1 MTTPSQPTTGRA
13 EESQARGIASSP
25 SDYAWNVNFNNGN
38 ANYNHQNNNGRV
50 RAVRSVSAPA
60 AGEYQGATQGDVSLR
75 DLHAA
80 WQRARRQKVPSHNQL
95 QFESQWIDGL
105 LGLQQQ
111 INAGRWKPLATTCF
125 IATKPKAR
133 QIHAPDFADRIV
145 HHWLVPQLEAI
156 YEPGFI
162 HHSYANR
169 IGKGTH
175 SAVTALRGMVR
186 QVHSGQGGG
195 WYLQLD
201 IRNFFNSVH
210 RPTLYRM
217 LKQRMQRRGVSIEAQ
232 RVVHAL
238 LRQSVE
244 RQGVVHRSTAAERS
258 RVPPHKRLENAAP
271 GCGLPVG
278 NLSSQFFANVYL
290 DALDQFVKH
299 ILRAS
304 RYVRYVDDFVLIHRS
319 RDQLQQWQDQI
330 TTFLRDT
337 LQLELKADIRLRPL
351 TDGIDFLG
359 YVTYPT
365 HTRVRRRVVQ
375 HASTALAAWHCAHHT
390 TAGIRCTPG
399 ELRHLGSIWA
409 SYRGHFARADTW
421 RLQQLFHA
429 RHPWLAPLT
438 TIQRRFDHR
447 IEGQRITL
455 RISCG

>member
-1 MTTPSQPTTGRA
+1 MTKPRQPTMGRA
-13 EESQARGIASSP
+13 EGSQARGIASSP

-50 RAVRSVSAPA
+50 RAVRSVSSPA
-60 AGEYQGATQGDVSLR
+60 SGEYQGAPQGEVSFR
-75 DLHAA
+75 DLHCA
-80 WQRARRQKVPSHNQL
+80 WQRARRQKVPSQNQL

-105 LGLQQQ
+105 LDLQQQ
-111 INAGRWKPLATTCF
+111 INAGQWQPRATTCF
-125 IATKPKAR
+125 IATKPKTR

-145 HHWLVPQLEAI
+145 HHWLVPQLEAV

-169 IGKGTH
+169 TGKGTH
-175 SAVTALRGMVR
+175 AAVTALRTMVR
-186 QVHSGQGGG
+186 QVHSGQRGG

-210 RPTLYRM
+210 RPTLYRL
-217 LKQRMQRRGVSIEAQ
+217 LKQRMQRRGVPLTVQ
-232 RVVHAL
+232 RVTHAL

-244 RQGVVHRSTAAERS
+244 HQGVVHRSTAAERA
-258 RVPPHKRLENAAP
+258 RVPAHKRLENAAP

-290 DALDQFVKH
+290 DALDQFVKRT
-299 ILRAS
+299 LRAP
-304 RYVRYVDDFVLIHRS
+304 RYLRYVDDFVLVHHS
-319 RDQLQQWQDQI
+319 RDQLQRWLDQI

-337 LQLELKADIRLRPL
+337 LRLELKADIRLRPL

-375 HASTALAAWHCAHHT
+375 HAATALATWHRTHRT
-390 TAGIRCTPG
+390 PTGVRCTPAAF
-399 ELRHLGSIWA
+399 RQLGSIWA
-409 SYRGHFARADTW
+409 SYQGHFARADSW
-421 RLQQLFHA
+421 RLQQHFHA

-438 TIQRRFDHR
+438 NTPRRFDHR
-447 IEGQRITL
+447 IEGRRISL
-455 RISCG
+455 RISQ

>member
-1 MTTPSQPTTGRA
+1 MTTLRQPTTGRA

-38 ANYNHQNNNGRV
+38 ANYNNQNNSGRV
-50 RAVRSVSAPA
+50 RAVRSVSPSAS
-60 AGEYQGATQGDVSLR
+60 GEYQGASQGEVSFR
-75 DLHAA
+75 DLHSA
-80 WQRARRQKVPSHNQL
+80 WQRARRQKVPSQNQL

-105 LGLQQQ
+105 LDLQQQ
-111 INAGRWKPLATTCF
+111 IKAGQWRPRATTCF

-175 SAVTALRGMVR
+175 AAVTALRDMVR

-201 IRNFFNSVH
+201 IRNFFNTVH

-217 LKQRMQRRGVSIEAQ
+217 LKQCMQRRGLPLTAQ
-232 RVVHAL
+232 RVAHAL

-244 RQGVVHRSTAAERS
+244 HQGVVHRSTAAERA
-258 RVPPHKRLENAAP
+258 RVPAHKRLENAAP

-299 ILRAS
+299 TLRAP
-304 RYVRYVDDFVLIHRS
+304 RYLRYVDDFVLVHHTRE
-319 RDQLQQWQDQI
+319 QLQQWLGQI
-330 TTFLRDT
+330 TTFLRNT

-365 HTRVRRRVVQ
+365 HTRVRARVVK
-375 HASTALAAWHCAHHT
+375 HAGSALRTWHREHQT
-390 TAGIRCTPG
+390 SGGVTCTPAQFRN
-399 ELRHLGSIWA
+399 LSSIWA
-409 SYRGHFARADTW
+409 SYRGHFAGADSN
-421 RLQQLFHA
+421 RLQQMFRDRYPCIA
-429 RHPWLAPLT
+429 LT
-438 TIQRRFDHR
+438 DIKRRFDHR
-447 IEGQRITL
+447 MEGKRINL
-455 RISCG
+455 RVSQ

>member
-1 MTTPSQPTTGRA
+1 MTTLRQPTMGRA

-50 RAVRSVSAPA
+50 RAVRSVSPSAS
-60 AGEYQGATQGDVSLR
+60 GEYQGATQGEVSFR
-75 DLHAA
+75 DLHTS
-80 WQRARRQKVPSHNQL
+80 WQRARRQKVPSQNQL

-105 LGLQQQ
+105 LELQQQ
-111 INAGRWKPLATTCF
+111 INGGQWQPRATTCF

-169 IGKGTH
+169 ICKGTH
-175 SAVTALRGMVR
+175 AAVAALRGMVR
-186 QVHSGQGGG
+186 QVDSGQGGG

-201 IRNFFNSVH
+201 IRNFFNTVH

-217 LKQRMQRRGVSIEAQ
+217 LKQRMQRGVAPLTAQ
-232 RVVHAL
+232 RVTHAL

-244 RQGVVHRSTAAERS
+244 HQGVVHRSTASERS
-258 RVPPHKRLENAAP
+258 RVPAHKRLENAAP

-299 ILRAS
+299 TLKVP
-304 RYVRYVDDFVLIHRS
+304 RYLRYVDDFVLVHHS
-319 RDQLQQWQDQI
+319 REQLQAWLEQI
-330 TTFLRDT
+330 TTFLRT
-337 LQLELKADIRLRPL
+337 ELRLELKADIRLRPL
-351 TDGIDFLG
+351 TAGVDFLG

-365 HTRVRRRVVQ
+365 HTRVRSRVVK
-375 HASTALAAWHCAHHT
+375 HADAALRAWHHT
-390 TAGIRCTPG
+390 HATPLGVRCTPA
-399 ELRHLGSIWA
+399 EFRNLGSIWA
-409 SYRGHFARADTW
+409 SYRGHFANADSY
-421 RLQQLFHA
+421 RLQQLFYAH
-429 RHPWLAPLT
+429 HPWLSPLT
-438 TIQRRFDHR
+438 SIPRRFDHR
-447 IEGQRITL
+447 LESKRITM
-455 RISCG
+455 RIAS

>member
-1 MTTPSQPTTGRA
+1 MTKSCQPTTGRA
-13 EESQARGIASSP
+13 EESQARGIASAP
-25 SDYAWNVNFNNGN
+25 SAYAWNVNFNNGN
-38 ANYNHQNNNGRV
+38 ANYNNQNNQGRV
-50 RAVRSVSAPA
+50 RAGRSVSSPA
-60 AGEYQGATQGDVSLR
+60 SGEYQGATQGEVSFR
-75 DLHAA
+75 DLHNA
-80 WQRARRQKVPSHNQL
+80 WQRARRQKVPSQNQL
-95 QFESQWIDGL
+95 QFESKWIDGL
-105 LGLQQQ
+105 LDLQSQ
-111 INAGRWKPLATTCF
+111 INAGRWQPRPTTCF

-133 QIHAPDFADRIV
+133 QIHAPDFADRVV

-162 HHSYANR
+162 RHSYANR
-169 IGKGTH
+169 AGKGTH
-175 SAVTALRGMVR
+175 AAVATLRHHVC

-217 LKQRMQRRGVSIEAQ
+217 LKQRMQRRGVSITAQ

-238 LRQSVE
+238 LRQSVD
-244 RQGVVHRSTAAERS
+244 RQGVVHRSTAAERA
-258 RVPPHKRLENAAP
+258 RVPAHKRLENAAP

-299 ILRAS
+299 TLRAP
-304 RYVRYVDDFVLIHRS
+304 RYLRYVDDFVLVHHS
-319 RDQLQQWQDQI
+319 REQLQQWLEQI
-330 TTFLRDT
+330 TAFLRDT

-375 HASTALAAWHCAHHT
+375 HAAAALATWHRDHQT
-390 TAGIRCTPG
+390 SAGVRCTPV
-399 ELRHLGSIWA
+399 ELRQLGSIWA
-409 SYRGHFARADTW
+409 SYRGHFARADSW
-421 RLQQLFHA
+421 RLRQLFHA

-438 TIQRRFDHR
+438 TIPRRFDHR
-447 IEGQRITL
+447 IEGRHITL
-455 RISCG
+455 RIFRR